1 MTDLKII
8 MRIARTDLAILFYSP
23 IAWFI
28 LIVFSF
34 LTTASFTSLMENIVT
49 DYDLSGGKEASL
61 SGTHQSRNG
70 IGFNQTGIFIPSHQW
85 SDRIR

>member
-28 LIVFSF
+28 LIVFHS
-34 LTTASFTSLMENIVT
+34 
-49 DYDLSGGKEASL
+49 
-61 SGTHQSRNG
+61 
-70 IGFNQTGIFIPSHQW
+70 
-85 SDRIR
+85 

>member
-34 LTTASFTSLMENIVT
+34 LTT
-49 DYDLSGGKEASL
+49 
-61 SGTHQSRNG
+61 
-70 IGFNQTGIFIPSHQW
+70 
-85 SDRIR
+85 

>member
-28 LIVFSF
+28 LIVF
-34 LTTASFTSLMENIVT
+34 
-49 DYDLSGGKEASL
+49 
-61 SGTHQSRNG
+61 
-70 IGFNQTGIFIPSHQW
+70 IPDNSKFYVIDGEY
-85 SDRIR
+85 SDRL

>member
-28 LIVFSF
+28 LLFSH
-34 LTTASFTSLMENIVT
+34 S
-49 DYDLSGGKEASL
+49 
-61 SGTHQSRNG
+61 
-70 IGFNQTGIFIPSHQW
+70 
-85 SDRIR
+85 